1 MIPTL
6 IDPAWALWSGLIL
19 LPLALAPILLSM
31 MRQRLIQQVL
41 GGTTAVWLRLRLK
54 LTLVGLAAAA
64 IAIALGQPIFSAVTW
79 LYAGEVDVIAVFD
92 SSESMAAADCSGLT
106 RISFAKLI
114 ADGKLLTALKNNQM
128 GVITFA
134 DFPQNHAF
142 LSRDRRFLHWT
153 IIRTVRI
160 GASGEGS
167 FVSKG
172 LQNAIDLF
180 RLDSKP
186 TRQKLVVF
194 FTDGGHEDED
204 KQRLAEVIAKY
215 NADPTLHVQLVG
227 LGGEKA
233 VPISI
238 SNLSA
243 RARYLL
249 KNEGD
254 KRDQRALDMASGGGG
269 SVLDSVAKRALDAND
284 WLRNPVTGEV
294 EMTARDD
301 EFLRNLAGKLHGT
314 YEPITRVEQFT
325 LQTLSPQTQAVS
337 QTTQSEQFAIP
348 LSAAIVLLLLAY
360 TCVRCPAWRARQPKE
375 RNNLQ

>member
-6 IDPAWALWSGLIL
+6 IDPAWALWSGLVL
-19 LPLALAPILLSM
+19 MPLALAPIWLAIK
-31 MRQRLIQQVL
+31 RQRLIHQVL
-41 GGTTAVWLRLRLK
+41 GGTTAALMRLRLK
-54 LTLVGLAAAA
+54 GTLVGLAAAA
-64 IAIALGQPIFSAVTW
+64 IAIALGQPIFHAVTW
-79 LYAGEVDVIAVFD
+79 LYTGQVDVIAVFD
-92 SSESMAAADCSGLT
+92 SSESMAAADCDGLT
-106 RISFAKLI
+106 RLSFAKLV
-114 ADGKLLTALKNNQM
+114 ADGRLLSALKNNQM

-134 DFPQNHAF
+134 DFPQDHAF
-142 LSRDRRFLHWT
+142 LSSDRRFLHWT
-153 IIRTVRI
+153 ILRTVRI

-204 KQRLAEVIAKY
+204 QQKLAEVIGKY
-215 NADPTLHVQLVG
+215 NADPTLHVQFVG
-227 LGGEKA
+227 LGGEKP

-243 RARYLL
+243 RTRYLL
-249 KNEGD
+249 KNEGT
-254 KRDQRALDMASGGGG
+254 KRDLRSIDHTASGAE
-269 SVLDSVAKRALDAND
+269 SLLDTVAKRALDAND
-284 WLRNPVTGEV
+284 WLRHPVTGEV

-301 EFLRNLAGKLHGT
+301 RFLNHLAGKLHGS
-314 YEPITRVEQFT
+314 YKSITAVDQFV
-325 LQTLSPQTQAVS
+325 LQTLSPQTHAVS

-348 LSAAIVLLLLAY
+348 LSTAIVLLLLAFV
-360 TCVRCPAWRARQPKE
+360 CVRRPAWRAR
-375 RNNLQ
+375 